1 MQNAITGGKVKSM
14 DFLNELVEVYEPLFI
29 LVNSIIGILISIFLC
44 ATSFVA
50 NKIAKSNYQLALE
63 QKRTTDYKISR
74 DDRELFRSVY
84 MKLTDAIGLV
94 LKDGAVNSEA
104 VSLFWQARDQ
114 ARLELPNHIYDYVE
128 GIFAKMHKAYRL
140 NRFNLNSP
148 DDGWMPVG
156 DERSKAAKE
165 HDELISDIM
174 SLKPHDVFS
183 PYMKIKTP
191 LS

>member
-1 MQNAITGGKVKSM
+1 MSIELLAY
-14 DFLNELVEVYEPLFI
+14 LNELAEIYEPLLKSLNYTFGLMISIGLFI
-29 LVNSIIGILISIFLC
+29 LTVY
-44 ATSFVA
+44 A

-84 MKLTDAIGLV
+84 MKLTEAIGLV
-94 LKDGAVNSEA
+94 LKYGAVNSEA

-114 ARLELPNHIYDYVE
+114 ARLELPNNIYDYVE

-140 NRFNLNSP
+140 NRFNLETP
-148 DDGWMPVG
+148 DNGGMPVG
-156 DERSKAAKE
+156 YERSKATKE
-165 HDELISDIM
+165 HDELISDII

>member
-1 MQNAITGGKVKSM
+1 M
-14 DFLNELVEVYEPLFI
+14 
-29 LVNSIIGILISIFLC
+29 
-44 ATSFVA
+44 
-50 NKIAKSNYQLALE
+50 
-63 QKRTTDYKISR
+63 
-74 DDRELFRSVY
+74 
-84 MKLTDAIGLV
+84 
-94 LKDGAVNSEA
+94 
-104 VSLFWQARDQ
+104 
-114 ARLELPNHIYDYVE
+114 ELPNHIYDYVE
-128 GIFAKMHKAYRL
+128 GIFAKMHKAYMH

-148 DDGWMPVG
+148 DDGGMPVG